1 MTSLRK
7 LLGVVLLAALPCLGM
22 AMDAVNINTADASTL
37 AQAINGVGM
46 ARAEA
51 IVAYRE
57 QNGAFHSVDDLTK
70 VKGIGQKI
78 VDANRDALTVGE

>member
-7 LLGVVLLAALPCLGM
+7 LLGIVLLATLPGLGM
-22 AMDAVNINTADASTL
+22 AMDAVNINTANAQSLADA
-37 AQAINGVGM
+37 IKGVGL

-57 QNGAFHSVDDLTK
+57 QNGAFQSIDELTK

-78 VDANRDALTVGE
+78 VDANRGALTVGD